1 MKNNKN
7 NNSPLPSG
15 DSNEKAKLN
24 LKKLGVLF
32 LNFALFYALF
42 RLLIELSERT
52 RIMGIYY
59 AATILYAGGA
69 CALFVA
75 YFVLNSFSFDK
86 KPRSW
91 DELPEKWTDEEK
103 RDFLAKQP
111 ERMKKARNLL
121 YILMPIVVTIFISY
135 IELNFFK

>member
-1 MKNNKN
+1 MKKNKN
-7 NNSPLPSG
+7 NSPAPQN
-15 DSNEKAKLN
+15 DQNAKAKRN

-32 LNFALFYALF
+32 LNFTLFYALF

-59 AATILYAGGA
+59 ATTIVYALGA
-69 CALFVA
+69 AGLFVA

-86 KPRSW
+86 KPRTW
-91 DELPEKWTDEEK
+91 EELPEKWTDEQK
-103 RDFLAKQP
+103 REFLAKQP
-111 ERMKKARNLL
+111 ERQEKARTLL

>member
-1 MKNNKN
+1 MKK
-7 NNSPLPSG
+7 NNSPAPH
-15 DSNEKAKLN
+15 NTPNAKAMGN

-32 LNFALFYALF
+32 LNFTLFYALF

-59 AATILYAGGA
+59 ATTIVYALGA
-69 CALFVA
+69 AGLFIA

-86 KPRSW
+86 NPRTW
-91 DELPEKWTDEEK
+91 EELPEGWTDEQK
-103 RDFLAKQP
+103 KDFLDKQP
-111 ERMKKARNLL
+111 ERQKKARTLL
-121 YILMPIVVTIFISY
+121 YVLMPIVVTIFISY

>member
-1 MKNNKN
+1 MKKN
-7 NNSPLPSG
+7 HSPAPQNNS
-15 DSNEKAKLN
+15 NAKAMRN

-32 LNFALFYALF
+32 LNFTLFYALF

-59 AATILYAGGA
+59 ATTIVYALGA
-69 CALFVA
+69 AGLFIA

-86 KPRSW
+86 NPRTW
-91 DELPEKWTDEEK
+91 DELPQSWSDEQK
-103 RDFLAKQP
+103 KDFLDKQP
-111 ERMKKARNLL
+111 ERQKKARTLL
-121 YILMPIVVTIFISY
+121 YVLMPVVVTIFISY